1 MSRLRFTTAHEV
13 LDTFPQARADIGRE
27 VPDAEPLACL
37 DALAAADA
45 GGAAVAFCAYL
56 LPRRE
61 AVWWACRALRLLLP
75 MPTRND
81 DAALKAAEAWAV
93 APDDARRRA
102 ALDLA
107 LASDLASPWPWPAL
121 SAGWAGGSMS
131 PGEHA
136 VAVPPHL
143 TAKAVRAAL
152 LLGLAQVP
160 PKSRGE
166 KARQC
171 LAIGRRLATGEE
183 AVPPGQRR

>member
-27 VPDAEPLACL
+27 VADADPLACL

-45 GGAAVAFCAYL
+45 AGAAVAFCAYL

-61 AVWWACRALRLLLP
+61 AVWWACRSLRHLLGTP
-75 MPTRND
+75 APD
-81 DAALKAAEAWAV
+81 GDPALKAAEAWVAV
-93 APDDARRRA
+93 PDDGRRRA

-107 LASDLASPWPWPAL
+107 MASDLASPWPWLAL

-136 VAVPPHL
+136 VAAPPHL
-143 TAKAVRAAL
+143 TARAVRAAL
-152 LLGLAQVP
+152 LLALAQAP
-160 PKSRGE
+160 AKSRDD

-171 LAIGRRLATGEE
+171 LAIGRRLASGQEV
-183 AVPPGQRR
+183 VPSGQRR